1 MMYPIKLAITIL
13 VIVVSIFSSVLIN
26 AQAPGPSLNHI
37 YFVVDS
43 VTYGQLMQSEFFM
56 EKYGSID
63 KGLPDFGKPD
73 AQTSILYLRGETT
86 YLEIMRST
94 NKFNVPDGSIGLGF
108 SWDSNKDEIDDSTI
122 LEKKL
127 AIPENSKAYQ
137 FAQSNI
143 QLNSQRTRWY
153 KSYYRP
159 DSLTNLYSW
168 YGIYDPLFLTRLT
181 GRQYNTYKRETLL
194 DLARQKDRL
203 FKDLL
208 QIHILCTAPD
218 FDRISREMD
227 DMGYVKHGTSD
238 ISYFNIN
245 GTWLYIAK
253 KRDVKKSTLRYL
265 VIQLNKEDSR
275 RIKFKNLVIKTRKK
289 SSMWKIK

>member
-1 MMYPIKLAITIL
+1 MMYPIKSWITTL
-13 VIVVSIFSSVLIN
+13 VIVIGLFSSVSIN
-26 AQAPGPSLNHI
+26 AQTPGPSLNHI

-56 EKYGSID
+56 EKYGSLD

-94 NKFNVPDGSIGLGF
+94 NKFNVPDGAIGLGF
-108 SWDSNKDEIDDSTI
+108 SWDSNKDEIEDSTV

-127 AIPENSKAYQ
+127 ARPENSKAYQ
-137 FAQSNI
+137 FAHSNI
-143 QLNSQRTRWY
+143 QLNGQRTRWY

-168 YGIYDPLFLTRLT
+168 YGVYDPLFLTGLT
-181 GRQYNTYKRETLL
+181 GQPHNIYKRETLL
-194 DLARQKDRL
+194 DLAKQKGRL

-208 QIHILCTAPD
+208 QIHILCTTSD

-227 DMGYVKHGTSD
+227 DMGYIKHGTSD

-245 GTWLYIAK
+245 GIWLYIAK
-253 KRDVKKSTLRYL
+253 KRDIKKTTLRYL
-265 VIQLNKEDSR
+265 VVQLNKEDSR
-275 RIKFKNLVIKTRKK
+275 RIKFKNMVIETRKK
-289 SSMWKIK
+289 RSTWKIR